1 MDNIP
6 GFPPLQRKKKSKKSK
21 KWTLGGP
28 YFAYFGMNNTDNN
41 SGNDSGDGG
50 GVDFGGDAGGGMG
63 ESVVQVNTPPELP
76 LHDFGCLML
85 NLTPATTAI
94 VKYWAR
100 KFIPEDS
107 LNIGEGETVEDCY
120 EDTPHVTVKYGVHT
134 DNPEDVAACLDGYGP
149 VLLKFGKIAKFSREG
164 EDVIHIEVDSNLL
177 TEMNREL
184 TETLQCTSDFQE
196 YRPHITLAFVKSGT
210 CDHLLGN
217 DFFNILSDTVSECL
231 FAAKTGDEY
240 FVSLDLE

>member
-1 MDNIP
+1 MNNIP

-28 YFAYFGMNNTDNN
+28 YFGFFHMNNSDNN
-41 SGNDSGDGG
+41 SGSNENSGG
-50 GVDFGGDAGGGMG
+50 GADFGGDSGGGMG
-63 ESVVQVNTPPELP
+63 ESVMQVNTPAETP

-100 KFIPEDS
+100 KFIPES
-107 LNIGEGETVEDCY
+107 VLNIEEGETSEDCY
-120 EDTPHVTVKYGVHT
+120 EETPHVTLKYGIHT
-134 DNPEDVAACLDGYGP
+134 DNPEEVASCLDGYGP
-149 VLLKFGKIAKFSREG
+149 VLLKFGKVAKFSREG

-177 TEMNREL
+177 GEMNKEV
-184 TETLQCTSDFQE
+184 TENLKCTSEFKE

-217 DFFNILSDTVSECL
+217 EFFNILSDTVSECL
-231 FAAKTGDEY
+231 FVAKTGDEY
-240 FVSLDLE
+240 FISLDLE